1 MLNRFILFLLVWG
14 VLCGTALAAPPQ
26 RIVSLAPNLTEI
38 LYDIGLGGRVV
49 AVTDFCDY
57 PAEVRDK
64 PKIGGFSTPSL
75 EAVVAMKPDVVVM
88 TRDGNP
94 PEFRKKLERLGIR
107 THVFEVRRLGDLPRG
122 IRELG
127 EALGSADAAKRR
139 ADRIERL
146 LRQYEARAKR
156 KAHPGIRSVLFI
168 VQPEPPIVAGPG
180 TLIDD
185 SFRLLGL
192 RNVASG
198 AAAEYPRYSIEM
210 IIAGAPDM
218 ILMGL
223 MGKGTPGDAELQAKG
238 LFKKLENLEAMKKG
252 RVCYTSD
259 IVFRLGPRIV
269 DGIREIAAC
278 TDRL

>member
-1 MLNRFILFLLVWG
+1 MLKHCIFCFLAWAF
-14 VLCGTALAAPPQ
+14 LCGAALAAPPQ

-38 LYDIGLGGRVV
+38 LYDIGLGGNVV

-75 EAVVAMKPDVVVM
+75 EAVVAMRPDVVVM
-88 TRDGNP
+88 TKDGNP
-94 PEFRKKLERLGIR
+94 PEFGKRLERLGIR
-107 THVFEVRRLGDLPRG
+107 IHVFEVRRLGDLPRG
-122 IRELG
+122 IRALG
-127 EALGSADAAKRR
+127 EALGSADTAKQR
-139 ADRIERL
+139 ADRIERI
-146 LRQYEARAKR
+146 LRQYETRAKR
-156 KAHPGIRSVLFI
+156 KADPAIRSVLFI

-192 RNVASG
+192 RNVSAG
-198 AAAEYPRYSIEM
+198 TAAEYPRYSIEM

-223 MGKGTPGDAELQAKG
+223 MGKGTPGDMELQAKG
-238 LFKKLENLEAMKKG
+238 LFKKLENLEAVKKG

-278 TDRL
+278 TGRL